1 LLKLAEGC
9 GIGRRRGELAA
20 STLRAY
26 RGDLDRRLDRL
37 LRIEP
42 TNLQGNKLRKAVY
55 GIRNSLFVFVT
66 NPDLPPT
73 NNGSEQALHPC
84 VVFRKMTNCFR
95 SEWGAELYADIRSVI
110 ETARRHAVSA
120 FHAIR
125 LTLKGADFRQTVS
138 AIA

>member
-1 LLKLAEGC
+1 M
-9 GIGRRRGELAA
+9 
-20 STLRAY
+20 
-26 RGDLDRRLDRL
+26 